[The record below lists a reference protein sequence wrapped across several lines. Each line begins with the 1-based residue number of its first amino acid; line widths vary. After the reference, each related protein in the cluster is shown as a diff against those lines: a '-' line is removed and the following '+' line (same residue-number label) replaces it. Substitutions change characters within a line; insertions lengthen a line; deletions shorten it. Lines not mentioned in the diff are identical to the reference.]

1 MLIIHDCL
9 RILKILS
16 KHSPLEAVY
25 LGLDNLYLQNGR
37 VKLCDPFLSRSN
49 LLQELIKLKSDQ
61 FEQQQLVGQRQD
73 PHSNPRRGPIKESF
87 ETIALK
93 KQW

>member
-25 LGLDNLYLQNGR
+25 LGVDNLYLQNGR

-49 LLQELIKLKSDQ
+49 LLQELIKLKADQ
-61 FEQQQLVGQRQD
+61 FEQLQLG
-73 PHSNPRRGPIKESF
+73 
-87 ETIALK
+87 
-93 KQW
+93 

>member
-9 RILKILS
+9 KILKILC

-25 LGLDNLYLQNGR
+25 MGIDNLYLQNGR

-49 LLQELIKLKSDQ
+49 LLKELIKPRASNSLS
-61 FEQQQLVGQRQD
+61 FTTNSNSLGRIIHRNSETVG
-73 PHSNPRRGPIKESF
+73 
-87 ETIALK
+87 
-93 KQW
+93 